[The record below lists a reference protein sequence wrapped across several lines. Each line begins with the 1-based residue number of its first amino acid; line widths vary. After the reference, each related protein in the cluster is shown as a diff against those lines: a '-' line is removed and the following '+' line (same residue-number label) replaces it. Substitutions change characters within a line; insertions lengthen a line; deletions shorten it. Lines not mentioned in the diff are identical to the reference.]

1 MGVSFITLPRCARKG
16 ALPWRGHRLDVAQS
30 RESYEAFSNKELLQ
44 VLQVFSGNSAENKEM
59 MALCLIGAYT
69 GMRINEIA
77 SLTIDDVKEIEG
89 VLCFEITQGKTK
101 AAARVVPVHSLI
113 TPLVLSLREKPH
125 NGFLFYHASITERAD
140 GKRSTWHT
148 QRFTRAKRKAL
159 GEKGTERKV
168 FHSLRHGVAQLL
180 DRNQIPEDRI
190 ALLWAIHAAIQRHSA
205 HIARMQL
212 LQ

>member
-1 MGVSFITLPRCARKG
+1 MRQKG
-16 ALPWRGHRLDVAQS
+16 RSPRGHRLDVAQS

-59 MALCLIGAYT
+59 MALCLIGLYT

-113 TPLVLSLREKPH
+113 TRWCCRCVKSLIMA
-125 NGFLFYHASITERAD
+125 FCSITPASQNVQTA
-140 GKRSTWHT
+140 KRSTWHT
-148 QRFTRAKRKAL
+148 QRFTRAKRKAFR
-159 GEKGTERKV
+159 GKGNRKE
-168 FHSLRHGVAQLL
+168 GVSFSETRSSTA
-180 DRNQIPEDRI
+180 
-190 ALLWAIHAAIQRHSA
+190 S
-205 HIARMQL
+205 
-212 LQ
+212 

>member
-1 MGVSFITLPRCARKG
+1 M
-16 ALPWRGHRLDVAQS
+16 
-30 RESYEAFSNKELLQ
+30 Q

-125 NGFLFYHASITERAD
+125 NGFCSITPALQSVLTVNALRGIHNDLQELNER
-140 GKRSTWHT
+140 
-148 QRFTRAKRKAL
+148 L
-159 GEKGTERKV
+159 
-168 FHSLRHGVAQLL
+168 
-180 DRNQIPEDRI
+180 
-190 ALLWAIHAAIQRHSA
+190 
-205 HIARMQL
+205 
-212 LQ
+212 